1 MGALRESVV
10 HCEKRTA
17 PAGEDAGDGE
27 SSQPS
32 LRCIP
37 DDGEDDSDHDANVRA
52 DHAEGDSVAVRFIPF
67 FFFLTTYLC
76 ETVYPICHRPPIQ
89 PLASIR
95 PAMAALDTTMTP
107 SVSPTERPRDRSDEA
122 VVQVEMHRLYS
133 SALHP

>member
-52 DHAEGDSVAVRFIPF
+52 DHAEGDSVAVRLIHCCCSVAYFGQQTSAKRYTRYAIGHQSSRWP
-67 FFFLTTYLC
+67 
-76 ETVYPICHRPPIQ
+76 
-89 PLASIR
+89 ASDRRWQHWIR
-95 PAMAALDTTMTP
+95 
-107 SVSPTERPRDRSDEA
+107 R
-122 VVQVEMHRLYS
+122 
-133 SALHP
+133 

>member
-1 MGALRESVV
+1 M

-67 FFFLTTYLC
+67 FFFFDNIPLRNG
-76 ETVYPICHRPPIQ
+76 VPDMPPATNPAVGQ
-89 PLASIR
+89 HQTGDGSIGYDDDSQC
-95 PAMAALDTTMTP
+95 L
-107 SVSPTERPRDRSDEA
+107 SDGEA
-122 VVQVEMHRLYS
+122 
-133 SALHP
+133 